1 MANVS
6 LSAAAQLPL
15 TRSIR
20 HAIRRHKQ
28 YTGNPHPIHQD
39 VATMVVPDELKVTS
53 TGDDF
58 LLFDFGPNIGNRIM
72 IFSAARNLDILYNS
86 PHWFADGTFKIVPE
100 LFFQHYTIDVLR
112 EGSLVTCVYALL
124 SKKTR
129 EHISA
134 APNRTQQP
142 KAWYESTQ
150 HYGGF
155 RAVTPA
161 QLRLGVSTISHKT
174 FTGKNSLK
182 DCNSSIQ
189 KTQML
194 PWPQET

>member
-72 IFSAARNLDILYNS
+72 IFSTARNLDILYNS

-124 SKKTR
+124 SKKQEITYR
-129 EHISA
+129 
-134 APNRTQQP
+134 
-142 KAWYESTQ
+142 
-150 HYGGF
+150 
-155 RAVTPA
+155 
-161 QLRLGVSTISHKT
+161 QLLTEL
-174 FTGKNSLK
+174 NNLK
-182 DCNSSIQ
+182 PGMSPHSIMVDFEQ
-189 KTQML
+189 L
-194 PWPQET
+194 PQRN